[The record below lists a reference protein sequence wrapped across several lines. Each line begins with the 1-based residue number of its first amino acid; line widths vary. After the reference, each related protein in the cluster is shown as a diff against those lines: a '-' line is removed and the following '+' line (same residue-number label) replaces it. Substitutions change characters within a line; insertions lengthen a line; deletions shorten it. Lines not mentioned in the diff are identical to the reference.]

1 MFYNTY
7 HPSCVAHGWTNIWP
21 GVDSIDDRSP
31 RRYLPT
37 ATSTFLV
44 LPEDAVM
51 INLRTRPV
59 SGPPLQ
65 GAVEL
70 ISKLLCLSKQ
80 KREAVAAFS
89 GFQCMK
95 SQGEAYLSNI
105 TYRSACQKMV
115 S

>member
-1 MFYNTY
+1 MFYTY
-7 HPSCVAHGWTNIWP
+7 HPSCVAHGGTNIWP

-59 SGPPLQ
+59 NKVTSLHKYVVKHKS
-65 GAVEL
+65 A
-70 ISKLLCLSKQ
+70 KLL
-80 KREAVAAFS
+80 
-89 GFQCMK
+89 
-95 SQGEAYLSNI
+95 
-105 TYRSACQKMV
+105 
-115 S
+115 